1 MDHPVALQKT
11 LGFFTIWGL
20 GVGYVISGMYFGWNL
35 GLPHAGSYGF
45 LIATAVVSLMYVAF
59 ISSYAEL
66 ACAMPKAGGAFVYA
80 TQAFGPKV
88 GFVTGIAQLIEFV
101 FAPPAIAAAI
111 GAYFSL
117 FFENTSAL
125 AISIIAYGIFTALN
139 IYGVRQSAI
148 FELFVTVFAV
158 LELFVFVGIAAP
170 HFSFEAFSRDPLPK
184 GFGGIFEAIPF
195 AIWFYLAIEGIANIA
210 EESKNPQK
218 DISRGFFF
226 AMATLLLLALLV
238 FFSAVGVNGWQA
250 IVYPSGSA
258 TPSDSPLPLAL
269 LHVVGENS
277 FFYHLL
283 ISIGLFGLVA
293 SFHGIILAASRALF
307 EMGRAQFLPSI
318 LGISLA
324 NRKTPAVA
332 LCVNMILGVSALL
345 TGRTGEIIIL
355 SVFGALTLYF
365 ISMLSFFR
373 LREKEP
379 HMKRPFVAPFVPWAP
394 LIALILSA
402 IFLISMCVFHF
413 HLACLYFAVLVGSLF
428 YYLAFVPKCAKEVG
442 DADGL
447 QTEI

>member
-1 MDHPVALQKT
+1 MNQPVALQKT

-45 LIATAVVSLMYVAF
+45 LIATAIVSLMYIAF

-66 ACAMPKAGGAFVYA
+66 SCAMPKAGGAFVYA
-80 TQAFGPKV
+80 RQAFGPKL

-117 FFENTSAL
+117 FFQNVSAL
-125 AISIIAYGIFTALN
+125 FISIMAYGIFTALN
-139 IYGVRQSAI
+139 IYGVRQSAV

-158 LELFVFVGIAAP
+158 IELFIFVGIAAP

-184 GFGGIFEAIPF
+184 GYSGIFEAIPF

-210 EESKNPQK
+210 EESRNPQK

-226 AMATLLLLALLV
+226 TMATLLLLALLV
-238 FFSAVGVNGWQA
+238 FFSGVGVNGWQA
-250 IVYPSGSA
+250 IVYPSGSD

-269 LHVVGENS
+269 LHIVGGKS
-277 FFYHLL
+277 FYYHLL
-283 ISIGLFGLVA
+283 VSIGLFGLVA
-293 SFHGIILAASRALF
+293 SFHGIILAGSRAMF
-307 EMGRAQFLPSI
+307 EMGRAQFLPAI
-318 LGISLA
+318 LGTSLA
-324 NRKTPAVA
+324 KRKTPAAA
-332 LCVNMILGVSALL
+332 LLVNMALGILALL

-365 ISMLSFFR
+365 MSMLSFLR
-373 LREKEP
+373 LRKTEP

-394 LIALILSA
+394 LIALILSGV
-402 IFLISMCVFHF
+402 FLI
-413 HLACLYFAVLVGSLF
+413 
-428 YYLAFVPKCAKEVG
+428 
-442 DADGL
+442 
-447 QTEI
+447 